1 MAAKGMFV
9 LAWLYL
15 PLAVAEMVLLWRA
28 HLPVFASIPA
38 LVLNLLLLTAAFVLP
53 VMCVAAVTRSIAQA
67 MVVLMIVFAA
77 LSVAGTLS
85 ALFEALAP
93 RSLVAV
99 QMGIVAVVFA
109 AALVNQYRTRKMR
122 RSFWI
127 MMLAPALTMV
137 LQLTVPGTQVAASGY
152 ARATDDV
159 GLAVRF
165 DDNPLRVFGSG
176 SASVQDS
183 RGPLRSIGRSLTGG
197 PGDNV
202 FVHLPLLVSGT
213 QPGTSLSLEG
223 HRLKLTGAD
232 GYAWQSPWLSELGMI
247 APSAAGGEQP
257 GFAEFLIPRK
267 VYDRLSGGPV
277 AVQIDFAVAKLED
290 EPAFRTKLSTEGETI
305 PGLGFCTLDESYSGV
320 NCRSAFRDPPR
331 FAIES
336 YRKMPC
342 TAADSA
348 ANPALGVAGSLE
360 PRSVLPSISP
370 VVATGLGLN
379 SPRAAGYLCPGMPIE
394 FVEKRVVDRSR
405 VEMRAATIDLKR
417 YVGTF
422 HNQ

>member
-1 MAAKGMFV
+1 
-9 LAWLYL
+9 
-15 PLAVAEMVLLWRA
+15 VLLWRA
-28 HLPVFASIPA
+28 RLPVLGSVPA

-67 MVVLMIVFAA
+67 VVVLMIVFAA
-77 LSVAGTLS
+77 LSVAWTLS

-93 RSLVAV
+93 RSLAAV
-99 QMGIVAVVFA
+99 QMGIVAAVFA
-109 AALVNQYRTRKMR
+109 AALANQYRTRKTR
-122 RSFWI
+122 RSMWI
-127 MMLAPALTMV
+127 MQLAPALTMA
-137 LQLTVPGTQVAASGY
+137 LQLTVPGTPVAAGGY
-152 ARATDDV
+152 ARATNDV

-176 SASVQDS
+176 PASMQDR
-183 RGPLRSIGRSLTGG
+183 RGLLRSLGRSLLGG

-202 FVHLPLLVSGT
+202 FVHLPLLVSGM
-213 QPGTSLSLEG
+213 QPGTSFSLEG

-232 GYAWQSPWLSELGMI
+232 GYAWQSPWLSEAGMI
-247 APSAAGGEQP
+247 AASAAGGEQT

-277 AVQIDFAVAKLED
+277 AAQIDFAVAKLED
-290 EPAFRTKLSTEGETI
+290 QPAVRTKLSMEGESI
-305 PGLGFCTLDESYSGV
+305 PALGFCALDESYSGV
-320 NCRSAFRDPPR
+320 NCRSAFRDPGR
-331 FAIES
+331 FAVES

-348 ANPALGVAGSLE
+348 ANPAFGMVGSLE
-360 PRSVLPSISP
+360 PASVLPSISS

-394 FVEKRVVDRSR
+394 FIEKRVVGRGR
-405 VEMRAATIDLKR
+405 VEMKAATVDLKR

-422 HNQ
+422 HN